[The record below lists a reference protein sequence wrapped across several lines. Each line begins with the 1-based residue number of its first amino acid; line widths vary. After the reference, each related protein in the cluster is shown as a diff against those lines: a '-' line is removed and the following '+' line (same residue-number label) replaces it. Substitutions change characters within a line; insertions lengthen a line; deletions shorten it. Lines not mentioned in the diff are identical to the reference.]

1 MWKKNLLSSI
11 ISIIST
17 LACAAAIIAIALF
30 GEKIIQDLNKNTEKQ
45 QQNIEAEYEELHE
58 DNFDEETGKK
68 ILRIPFL
75 LCRRKSE
82 KQDNECNFC
91 ARHPG
96 GDRSLSGREHFSAVV

>member
-45 QQNIEAEYEELHE
+45 QKNIEAEYEEQ
-58 DNFDEETGKK
+58 K
-68 ILRIPFL
+68 
-75 LCRRKSE
+75 
-82 KQDNECNFC
+82 
-91 ARHPG
+91 
-96 GDRSLSGREHFSAVV
+96 